1 MTLAWPKSQPGDLL
15 ELPLPLLSVGLL
27 SSVVA
32 PLPRSTSAHG
42 HGSVHLGRLGFHSV
56 LRTPLVPTNLPDKL
70 LLSRRLELPRGLLP
84 PSMLAHPTN
93 LPSGQSS
100 RMLLR
105 VSWLQEVPESRL
117 SIDAGAEASVNISFR
132 PGAQDALPNEY

>member
-15 ELPLPLLSVGLL
+15 ELPPPLLSVGLP
-27 SSVVA
+27 SSVAA
-32 PLPRSTSAHG
+32 PLPRSASAHG

-56 LRTPLVPTNLPDKL
+56 LRTPLVPTNQPDKL
-70 LLSRRLELPRGLLP
+70 LLWRRLRLPTGLPP
-84 PSMLAHPTN
+84 PSMLAHPTD

-100 RMLLR
+100 RMPLR

-117 SIDAGAEASVNISFR
+117 SIDAGAEASVNISSMLR
-132 PGAQDALPNEY
+132 AQDALANEY